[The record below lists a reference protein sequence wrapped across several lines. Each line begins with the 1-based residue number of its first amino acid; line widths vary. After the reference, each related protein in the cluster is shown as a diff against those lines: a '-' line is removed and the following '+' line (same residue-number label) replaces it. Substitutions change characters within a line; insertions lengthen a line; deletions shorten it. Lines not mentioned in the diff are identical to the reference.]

1 MRNKMA
7 MMMKAPD
14 NFFASRKNM
23 MINQCASMG
32 CDAVQVK
39 AFVDAIGIPEEN
51 VNWILNYKDNMNY
64 RNSLKM
70 M

>member
-1 MRNKMA
+1 
-7 MMMKAPD
+7 
-14 NFFASRKNM
+14 
-23 MINQCASMG
+23 MG
-32 CDAVQVK
+32 CDGVQVK